1 VATAKCGVED
11 GYPLFGGSC
20 IVNLDGEI
28 VAEAKTE
35 SDELVVVDCDL
46 DATAFGKNTIFDFDS
61 HRRIEHYGRITS
73 QTGVILP
80 PEA

>member
-1 VATAKCGVED
+1 VVC
-11 GYPLFGGSC
+11 P
-20 IVNLDGEI
+20 
-28 VAEAKTE
+28 E

-46 DATAFGKNTIFDFDS
+46 DAKAFGKNTIFDFDS
-61 HRRIEHYGRITS
+61 HRRIEHYGRIIS